1 MVNALA
7 ASDDD
12 ESSPTLRRGRGLT
25 DGHDKHK
32 ICIVNENT
40 QDMIK

>member
-12 ESSPTLRRGRGLT
+12 VLSPTLRRGRGLT
-25 DGHDKHK
+25 EGHDEHQ
-32 ICIVNENT
+32 ISIVNENT